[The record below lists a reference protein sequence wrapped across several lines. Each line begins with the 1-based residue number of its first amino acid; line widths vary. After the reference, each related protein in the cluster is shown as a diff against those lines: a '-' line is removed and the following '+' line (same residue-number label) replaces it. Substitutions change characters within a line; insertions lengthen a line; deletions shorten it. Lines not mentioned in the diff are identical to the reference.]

1 MTTSLKSILSKDGVE
16 VLATDDPSVFH
27 YIPVA
32 RAETSMTGAP
42 TVILVKKPEGSIL
55 QLGAK
60 LVAEESALES
70 IRAIL
75 KSRQARPSP
84 IRLEPAPLT
93 VNSARLLLTT
103 SSEAIELQRSTTSAL
118 SPYTAVFRA
127 TLDATQTKTVEDAL
141 AGTQGKLSVVYDLE
155 VSTTA
160 SAHIQLLGNVTELVG
175 NVTNASTEDDALEL
189 IEDALASQKLRA
201 TVERSGTDPEHL
213 VEQAWRA
220 AKEKAARMLLGYRTP
235 AAASWSERE
244 DTLKSE
250 VCLQEPRA
258 ISLARSTDVAGW
270 FVAGSKPTIL
280 ATATTAEA
288 ASPRTAK
295 VSLGFQ
301 TKDVPLA
308 FIEVRGSESQPA
320 VLRPPGFAPI
330 LLNTHGT
337 LTLRVHYLGNAPSF
351 ATEVA
356 AAGPERILTLEELGL
371 AQITVDASERKSAG
385 AKKLTASVS
394 YIREGREVE
403 SWPVRFQFG
412 DWTEQWFVVTGA
424 PTLNGTLRYEWQE
437 TGPDGSVTT
446 QGPITTDRTTIQ
458 IQKTEDK

>member
-1 MTTSLKSILSKDGVE
+1 MTTAPKSILCKDGVE
-16 VLATDDPSVFH
+16 VLPTDDPDVFH
-27 YIPVA
+27 YIPAA

-42 TVILVKKPEGSIL
+42 TLLLVKKPGGSIL

-60 LVAEESALES
+60 LTAEESTLES
-70 IRAIL
+70 IRATL
-75 KSRQARPSP
+75 KSRQARPSS

-93 VNSARLLLTT
+93 VHSARLLLTT
-103 SSEAIELQRSTTSAL
+103 PSGSQELQRSTTSSL

-127 TLDATQTKTVEDAL
+127 TLDAAQTKTVEDAL
-141 AGTQGKLSVVYDLE
+141 AGTQGKLSIVYDLE
-155 VSTTA
+155 LRSTA
-160 SAHIQLLGNVTELVG
+160 NAHIQLQGNITELVG
-175 NVTNASTEDDALEL
+175 NVTDTSTE
-189 IEDALASQKLRA
+189 EDALKLIEAAIANQKLRA
-201 TVERSGTDPEHL
+201 TEARSGTDPEPL

-220 AKEKAARMLLGYRTP
+220 AKTKAARMLLGHRTP
-235 AAASWSERE
+235 AAASWTERE

-258 ISLARSTDVAGW
+258 ITLDRSTDVAGW

-280 ATATTAEA
+280 ATSTTAEGTLA
-288 ASPRTAK
+288 RTVK
-295 VSLGFQ
+295 VRLGFEA
-301 TKDVPLA
+301 KDAPLA
-308 FIEVRGSESQPA
+308 FIEVRGSESQPG

-337 LTLRVHYLGNAPSF
+337 LALRVHYLGNAPSF
-351 ATEVA
+351 ATEIAVT
-356 AAGPERILTLEELGL
+356 GPERVLTLEELGL
-371 AQITVDASERKSAG
+371 AQITLDASERKSAG
-385 AKKLTASVS
+385 AKKLTACVS
-394 YIREGREVE
+394 YIRDGQEVE

-412 DWTEQWFVVTGA
+412 DWTEQWFTITGA